1 MRKRALFFIVV
12 FVFLPCLLVAQ
23 SIVHNTTEGI
33 EFRNNKVSILISEK
47 AELLSCVELSS
58 GRDIAAHDHKKIA
71 KATIPGKGTQQASR
85 ITFSND
91 MLHLYFGE
99 DVVHC
104 KVAAKDQFFTVEV
117 AGGDIEKIDFLVFLD
132 LKMDYDYTASNPFL
146 AAGVAMTLQTNPVHY
161 PSGEAKEVI
170 GQCYKKTGIKRAKLA
185 IVTCRKNELRGI
197 LQDVYKAVP
206 KGELPVSYNGGG
218 PFALDNEANRY
229 DCVLIY
235 TTKPSYVPDWISF
248 YSQFGIRQFEFMLG
262 PTTFVQ
268 GDFSFPTFGSATA
281 FKEMI
286 TNPLLD
292 AGIVSTLHNYAYY
305 LSYSS
310 TELLS
315 DPKWQQQLEFH
326 GGMSLSGR
334 LSADATAISVTG
346 DKSCMKSD
354 YPHSKLLSPYLLID
368 NEIIKYQ
375 IGTGGFVSCQRG
387 QCGTKPTTHK
397 SGAKVRIIGGYYGHI
412 APQIGSELY
421 YEIARR
427 TAKAYNEG
435 GFRGFY
441 FDALSG
447 LINHLKYTH
456 EESYLWY
463 YGAAFVNEVLKHCNR
478 SPDVLDISVMYCTL
492 WPSRG
497 RGITYDSP
505 LRGYKNHIDDHI
517 EQNKSYMDRQYVTT
531 LGWYNFYPTKNEIP
545 SDYSVKYM
553 FFDDV
558 DYAGVKSIAYDQTM
572 TYNVLSQSNVDKT
585 PALKRNLDLF
595 TQYTQLRQSGY
606 FSERVLKIL
615 REGHFEYKLERKN
628 NKWGFR
634 QAVYCKERIRDISKD
649 ELVSNNPFKRQKPFV
664 RLENCYTSSS
674 NSSPIVLIQGSNAIE
689 LRAEGITKE
698 YSSPLDLSNH
708 KALRITVKG
717 NGKDSKDAICVRLG
731 ASSGGAYADYVVR
744 LNFDGW
750 REIVVPGLD
759 NGDYPGLVFKG
770 MPDDVS
776 QTHQNTVDMSRVSY
790 FKIYQ
795 TGNAN
800 ASVQKV
806 EAVPIVSNSLTRPT
820 VHVGGASITFDDT
833 IKSGEYV
840 EYSVGNQAAVVY
852 DSQGNGRTID
862 VSQSGRF
869 RVPRGK
875 FSAFVSGTP
884 EVEDSPSEVILSL
897 GLYGKLVKN

>member
-1 MRKRALFFIVV
+1 MRKRALFLIVV
-12 FVFLPCLLVAQ
+12 SVFLPCLLVAQ
-23 SIVHNTTEGI
+23 SIVHNTPEGI

-58 GRDIAAHDHKKIA
+58 GRDIAADDHKKIA
-71 KATIPGKGTQQASR
+71 KATISGKGTLQASR

-99 DVVHC
+99 VVVHC

-170 GQCYKKTGIKRAKLA
+170 GQCYKKTGIKGAKLA
-185 IVTCRKNELRGI
+185 IVACRKNELRGI

-235 TTKPSYVPDWISF
+235 TTKPSYVPEWISF

-281 FKEMI
+281 FKEKI
-286 TNPLLD
+286 TDPLSD
-292 AGIVSTLHNYAYY
+292 AGFISTLHNYAYY

-334 LSADATAISVTG
+334 LSAEATNISVTG

-354 YPHSKLLSPYLLID
+354 YAHSKLLSPYLLID

-375 IGTGGFVSCQRG
+375 IGASGFVSCQRG
-387 QCGTKPTTHK
+387 QCGTKPATHK

-412 APQIGSELY
+412 APRIGSDLY
-421 YEIARR
+421 YEVARR
-427 TAKAYNEG
+427 TAKAYNEA

-447 LINHLKYTH
+447 LIVHLKYTR

-463 YGAAFVNEVLKHCNR
+463 YGAAFVNEVLKYCDR
-478 SPDVLDISVMYCTL
+478 SPDVLDISDMYSTL
-492 WPSRG
+492 WSSRG
-497 RGITYDSP
+497 RGITYDLP

-517 EQNKSYMDRQYVTT
+517 ERNKSYMDRQYVTT
-531 LGWYNFYPTKNEIP
+531 LGWYNFYPTKNETP

-572 TYNVLSQSNVDKT
+572 TYNGLSQNNVDKT
-585 PALKRNLDLF
+585 PSLKRNLDIF
-595 TQYTQLRQSGY
+595 AQYSELRQSGY
-606 FSERVLKIL
+606 FSDSVIDIL
-615 REGHFEYKLERKN
+615 REGRFEYKLERKN
-628 NKWGFR
+628 NIWGFR
-634 QAVYCKERIRDISKD
+634 QAAYCKENIRDISQD
-649 ELVSNNPFKRQKPFV
+649 QLNGYNPFRRQKPFI
-664 RLENCYTSSS
+664 RLENGFTAKDNSSS
-674 NSSPIVLIQGSNAIE
+674 ISLLQNSNTIE
-689 LRAEGITKE
+689 LNEDGITKDFDA
-698 YSSPLDLSNH
+698 PMDLSNH
-708 KALRITVKG
+708 KAIRITVKG
-717 NGKDSKDAICVRLG
+717 NSKDSQDAICVRLG
-731 ASSGGAYADYVVR
+731 ASSGVAYADFIVR

-750 REIVVPGLD
+750 REIIVPGLD
-759 NGDYPGLVFKG
+759 NGDYPEFVFKG
-770 MPDDVS
+770 LSDDVS
-776 QTHQNTVDMSRVSY
+776 KMHQNTVDMSRVSY
-790 FKIYQ
+790 IKICQ
-795 TGNAN
+795 TRNAN
-800 ASVQKV
+800 AHIRKV
-806 EAVPIVSNSLTRPT
+806 EAVPIVSNSLTNPT
-820 VHVGGASITFDDT
+820 VHLGNASVTFNDT
-833 IKSGEYV
+833 IKSGEYI
-840 EYSVGNQAAVVY
+840 EYSVGNQDAEVY
-852 DSQGNGRTID
+852 DSVGNSRTIG
-862 VSQSGRF
+862 VSRSGRF

-875 FSAFVSGTP
+875 FSALVSGAP
-884 EVEDSPSEVILSL
+884 EIENSPSVVTLTF
-897 GLYGKLVKN
+897 GLYGKFIHN